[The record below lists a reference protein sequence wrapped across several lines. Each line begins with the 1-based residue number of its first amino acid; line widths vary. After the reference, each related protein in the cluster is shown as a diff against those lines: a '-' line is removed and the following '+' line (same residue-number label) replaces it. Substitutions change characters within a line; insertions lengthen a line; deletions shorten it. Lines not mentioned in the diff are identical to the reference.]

1 MKQTIRQIFLRRQT
15 VAKFKNDKSQKIIK
29 LDLLINHELW
39 SKVCCI
45 LEQAKSMLGLSRF
58 EHSWVPGLDCWVYLR
73 YSGWAK
79 EDDVDVGYALATS
92 FPDRFSN

>member
-1 MKQTIRQIFLRRQT
+1 
-15 VAKFKNDKSQKIIK
+15 
-29 LDLLINHELW
+29 
-39 SKVCCI
+39 
-45 LEQAKSMLGLSRF
+45 MLGLSRF
-58 EHSWVPGLDCWVYLR
+58 EHSWVPGLDCRMYLR